1 MRVKKITIISILLLS
16 VVFVVLSGCEIKK
29 SNVNSKNDSETNNVE
44 KVKKDNIETQNTE
57 RITEKK
63 DEMEEIEYKELD
75 DGTYEWNKS
84 IYKYKLN
91 IKDDNDETKFVV
103 LANRNNITYQEVI
116 DVIESS
122 DSEAGDFVIVE
133 TK

>member
-1 MRVKKITIISILLLS
+1 MGQR
-16 VVFVVLSGCEIKK
+16 SGVINVSSTK
-29 SNVNSKNDSETNNVE
+29 SNASSNL
-44 KVKKDNIETQNTE
+44 KKDNIETQNTE
-57 RITEKK
+57 KITEKK

>member
-1 MRVKKITIISILLLS
+1 MH
-16 VVFVVLSGCEIKK
+16 
-29 SNVNSKNDSETNNVE
+29 DSAV
-44 KVKKDNIETQNTE
+44 
-57 RITEKK
+57 
-63 DEMEEIEYKELD
+63 
-75 DGTYEWNKS
+75 
-84 IYKYKLN
+84 LN

>member
-57 RITEKK
+57 KKKKKK